1 MDIKMIDPKVELL
14 EEKDI
19 FKSIELA
26 GRTCYKSG
34 DKITDDSAKGFVERM
49 MQNKHTAMLEH
60 GTVYLTIKVP
70 KNSKGE
76 IDMNSLQYN
85 YIQLLSNNP
94 YSQVCIS
101 SNTPL
106 SEYIGFITTNYRV
119 LYESPF
125 YKELQEYITPPTI
138 YHNKRISFRIVTN
151 RQVSHEL
158 VRSRHFSF
166 AQESTRYCDYTKS
179 KFNHAITFLIPS
191 FLKDK
196 IRPDD
201 RFGYKVVDARNNEV
215 KTFIDYLHQVTY
227 IYAYFKDHGEMV
239 QNCALV
245 LPNALKTEIVMTGF
259 LSDWKYFLH
268 LRYFEKTGKVHPDM
282 KVISTMIYNQL
293 KEKGYIR

>member
-1 MDIKMIDPKVELL
+1 MIDPKVELL
-14 EEKDI
+14 EGNDI

-26 GRTCYKSG
+26 GRTCYKSE

-49 MQNKHTAMLEH
+49 MQNHHTAMLEQ
-60 GTVYLTIKVP
+60 GTVYLTIEVPYNNEDKVD
-70 KNSKGE
+70 
-76 IDMNSLQYN
+76 IDSLEYN
-85 YIQLLSNNP
+85 YIEWFSQNS
-94 YSQVCIS
+94 YSQVVWS
-101 SNTPL
+101 PATPL
-106 SEYIGFITTNYRV
+106 YKYTGFITTNYRV

-125 YKELQEYITPPTI
+125 YEELQKYITPPTI

-179 KFNHAITFLIPS
+179 KFNHAMTFLIPS
-191 FLKDK
+191 FLKNM

-201 RFGYKVVDARNNEV
+201 KFGYKIVDARNNEV

-259 LSDWKYFLH
+259 LSDWKYFLN
-268 LRYFEKTGKVHPDM
+268 LRYFERTGKVHPDM

-293 KEKGYIR
+293 KEKGYIK

>member
-14 EEKDI
+14 EGNDI

-26 GRTCYKSG
+26 GRTCYKSE

-60 GTVYLTIKVP
+60 GTVYLTIEVP
-70 KNSKGE
+70 CDSKGNVDKE
-76 IDMNSLQYN
+76 SLEYD
-85 YIQLLSNNP
+85 YIQLMSNNP
-94 YSQVCIS
+94 YSQVRFLK
-101 SNTPL
+101 TP
-106 SEYIGFITTNYRV
+106 SYKYTGFITTNYRV

-125 YKELQEYITPPTI
+125 YEELQKYITSPTI

-166 AQESTRYCDYTKS
+166 AQESTRYCDYTRS
-179 KFNHAITFLIPS
+179 KFNLAMTFLIPS
-191 FLKDK
+191 FLKNM

-201 RFGYKVVDARNNEV
+201 KFGYRIVDARNNEV

-227 IYAYFKDHGEMV
+227 IYAYLKDHGEMI

-259 LSDWKYFLH
+259 LSDWKYFLN
-268 LRYFEKTGKVHPDM
+268 LRYFERTGKVHPDM

-293 KEKGYIR
+293 KEKGYIK